1 MFTLKFYK
9 SSDATGEHSEISSS
23 VSCSRYD
30 KQETLTGFI
39 FTTYPSDCETAV
51 EFRVDDN
58 HANDFSFERAFI
70 ENQAGKTI
78 DAVVHKSSLT
88 RATI

>member
-9 SSDATGEHSEISSS
+9 TSEASGEHREVSSC

-30 KQETLTGFI
+30 KQETSGGYI
-39 FTTYPSDCETAV
+39 FTVHASDFELPV

-70 ENQAGKTI
+70 ENQSGKTI
-78 DAVVHKSSLT
+78 DSVVHKSSVT
-88 RATI
+88 RAA